1 MPRIA
6 CLAVMSGLLV
16 SCFSTPTM
24 ADVLGD
30 TLSASNTFE
39 SATVTGGVE
48 TIFQA
53 NSAIVED
60 SGVELNQFATIHD
73 IDFTGDSMKLTL
85 VSNDGLSTTLFTDG
99 VFDRYYFGFNDNL
112 IDSASLV
119 SGDDELTA
127 GLEISLLGPGYEL
140 AVADLFGTG
149 VPVPQRFPNGG
160 FMVELG
166 AGTDYG
172 TLGKSLTIGFTSSPV
187 PEPTTGL
194 MAVCGL
200 SSLALLR
207 RIPRECAA

>member
-1 MPRIA
+1 MTRIA
-6 CLAVMSGLLV
+6 CVAVMIGLLI

-39 SATVTGGVE
+39 SATVTGAVE

-53 NSAIVED
+53 ASATVED
-60 SGVELNQFATIHD
+60 PGVELNQFATIHD
-73 IDFTGDSMKLTL
+73 INFSGDSMTFTL
-85 VSNDGLSTTLFTDG
+85 VSNEGLSTTLFGDG
-99 VFDRYYFGFNDNL
+99 VFDRYYFGFDGSL

-119 SGDDELTA
+119 SGDAELTA
-127 GLEISLLGPGYEL
+127 GLEISLLPSGFEL

-149 VPVPQRFPNGG
+149 VPVPQQYPNGG
-160 FMVELG
+160 LMVSLG

-172 TLGKSLTIGFTSSPV
+172 TLGKSVTIGFTSSPV

-200 SSLALLR
+200 GCLAFLR
-207 RIPRECAA
+207 RRR

>member
-1 MPRIA
+1 MTRIA
-6 CLAVMSGLLV
+6 CLAVMIGLFV
-16 SCFSTPTM
+16 SCCSTPTV

-53 NSAIVED
+53 TSSTVEEP
-60 SGVELNQFATIHD
+60 GVELTQFATIHD
-73 IDFTGDSMKLTL
+73 IDFTGDAMTLTL
-85 VSNDGLSTTLFTDG
+85 VSNEGLSTTLFTDG
-99 VFDRYYFGFNDNL
+99 VFDRYYFGFDNNL

-127 GLEISLLGPGYEL
+127 GLEVSLLPSGFEL

-149 VPVPQRFPNGG
+149 VPVPQQYPNGG

-172 TLGKSLTIGFTSSPV
+172 TLGKNVTIGFTSSPV

-194 MAVCGL
+194 MAVCGFGC
-200 SSLALLR
+200 LALLR
-207 RIPRECAA
+207 RRR